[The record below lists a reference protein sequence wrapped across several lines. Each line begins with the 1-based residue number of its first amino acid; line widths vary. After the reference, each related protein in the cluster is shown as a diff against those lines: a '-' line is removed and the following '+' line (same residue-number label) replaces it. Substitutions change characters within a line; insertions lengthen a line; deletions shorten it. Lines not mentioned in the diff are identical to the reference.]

1 MDRPIESEPG
11 ATPPDAL
18 LLIASHCPHCES
30 VLNTLA
36 RLVKEGALGRLS
48 VVNLSASP
56 DAPEACGIRSV
67 PWTRIGLFELSGAL
81 TTSELKDWI
90 AVAREGGGWGR
101 YFAYL
106 IEEGQLDTLVGRVRT
121 NPAAVGELLRL
132 FADPDT
138 PLSVRI
144 GISAAMEHLSDS
156 DLLRRSLQQ
165 ILSLTQS
172 PSAQV
177 RADACYFV
185 GLAGDPAA
193 SESVRRLLEDE
204 DPEVREVA
212 GEVLSLL
219 GDSP

>member
-1 MDRPIESEPG
+1 MDRLTESEPG

-30 VLNTLA
+30 VLGTLA

-48 VVNLSASP
+48 VINMSVSP
-56 DAPEACGIRSV
+56 DAPEGRGIRSV
-67 PWTRIGLFELSGAL
+67 PWTRIGPFELSGVL
-81 TTSELKDWI
+81 TLSELKDWI
-90 AVAREGGGWGR
+90 AVVREGGGWAR

-106 IEEGQLDTLVGRVRT
+106 IEEGRLDALVERVRS
-121 NPAAVGELLRL
+121 NPAGVRELLQL
-132 FADPDT
+132 FADPHT

-156 DLLRRSLQQ
+156 DLLRRSLDQ
-165 ILSLTQS
+165 IRALTQS
-172 PSAQV
+172 ESPQV
-177 RADACYFV
+177 RADACYFL

-193 SESVRRLLEDE
+193 ADSVRRLLEDE

-212 GEVLSLL
+212 GDVLGLL
-219 GDSP
+219 GESP